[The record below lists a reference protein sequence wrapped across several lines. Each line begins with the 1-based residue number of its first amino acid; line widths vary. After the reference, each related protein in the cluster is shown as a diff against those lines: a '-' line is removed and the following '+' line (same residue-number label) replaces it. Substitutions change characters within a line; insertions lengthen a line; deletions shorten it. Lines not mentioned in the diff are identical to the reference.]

1 MMRAI
6 KRIGLAVLGIA
17 AVVMVVAIALNAG
30 RSGAQDPPPLG
41 AFMSVAPN
49 PDGTLEPGEWA
60 DASSVNFY
68 LGPQQRESTLLV
80 GNDEANLYLAVVVQ
94 DPSNSGD
101 DDALAVVFDNDAGAT
116 TGRTA
121 GDDGLQQ
128 TGDPGGF
135 GFDDT
140 FYGPPTTLDVV
151 DSPDPGTED
160 GAGAAGYSGGQWT
173 FELSHPLCSSDTA
186 HDFCLAP
193 WDVVGFALRVLD
205 DGVVVGDFP
214 GIVDFPEQYGQIVI
228 RGASGAG
235 PEITNFLVSLEYTAW
250 PNERRS
256 CSEQVIASVCDP
268 AGVGGIADF
277 IAVFDPTDEGLPP
290 VELPLAEEESTAT
303 DYCLNYMWF
312 QVDLPCPPQFGTYT
326 VTARDSGGGVLAS
339 ATSNPTDHVSN
350 RVPTITYPVN
360 HGYVTSGL
368 PTFQWDPFP
377 NATSY
382 LVEVGGPDGAI
393 WVAGLPPGQTEVQF
407 NSDEQAT
414 IPELVPGKS
423 YTLFLFAYE
432 MVCDGLLCYRD
443 TSIRSIEFGVGAP
456 ALGNLTLTVDK
467 AQIGAGAAQ
476 VPISDIPITSIPFLS
491 SALAGAPLSSIGID
505 TSPLSSIPLSSIPLS
520 SISVAGTPL
529 SSIPLSSIPLSS
541 IGGWEAILAGTDL
554 QDVPVQSL
562 TLEQVLALKP
572 QPPGVAALTLG
583 DVGLASTPLRNISLA
598 SLALG
603 SIPLSSIPLS
613 SIGLDWCDF
622 IPDCS
627 NLAGTTLMDLD
638 IQGIPLSSIPLSS
651 IPLSSIPISSSPLSS
666 IPLSSIPVGP
676 TLLSSIPLSSIPLS
690 SITIAGTPLSSIPLS
705 SIAPPGGAADLCE
718 YLNGFPGFACTDLG
732 VNLSST
738 LVELV
743 QAIEAADM
751 NVSSSPLSSIPLSS
765 IPLSSIPLSSIPLS
779 SIPLS
784 SIPLSSIPLSSI
796 AVAGTP
802 LGSTPLSSITL
813 PEGYID
819 WCAFLAAF
827 GTDFE
832 CGETYGLSESSQ
844 LYKLI
849 QAIENASMDV
859 SSSPLSSIPLSSI
872 PLSSIP
878 LSSIPLSSI
887 PLSSIPLSSIPLSS
901 IPLSSIA
908 IAGSPLSSIPL
919 SSIALPEPFTSW
931 CVFLATF
938 GAGFECDG
946 TYGLSPDS
954 RLYDLVQAVLSA
966 YPNMASS
973 PLSSIPLS
981 SIPLSSIPLSSIP
994 LSSIPLSSIAI
1005 GGTPLSSIPLS
1016 SIDIASSPLSSIPLS
1031 SIPLSSIDPVT
1042 SPLSSIPLSSIP
1054 TGVVNCGLVDCGSQT
1069 LGDAADADAI
1079 LTGATLGDIVS
1090 ALDGFLLG
1098 DLLFYGDTTVQDIIE
1113 ALADPGAVTFF
1124 LSFFYGDVPLGNV
1137 TLGDLLV
1144 ALLLG
1149 SDIPWEQL
1157 PLDEMGV
1164 QFFAGTGETLH
1175 YHLFFKNGG
1184 GGPALDTVVSVEL
1197 PDGFVYKPG
1206 TAILGTSEDVLPP
1219 EYTEAPLPN
1228 PIIDG
1233 SLLTW
1238 HLPRVD
1244 PGILAQVEF
1253 EVWPGLRLGIF
1264 SSSATVAA
1272 ADTSASVNDQAPVR
1286 VIENFELNNDPA
1298 SAWPVLQP
1306 DVLYISHIGNGRDVD
1321 FFQIAVPAEP
1331 GSRVAVLMSRLGSDN
1346 DLVMY
1351 KPAAAPLSSIPLIP
1365 VQDAGLGA
1373 SDTGSP
1379 LPPETLQGIPLQS
1392 LPLSSI
1398 SANRDTNDERVQAI
1412 SGGES
1417 GFYTIQV
1424 SGYNGASSPDPYVL
1438 RVKVTPPPDIPDCPQ
1453 REFPFDGQ
1461 GTPSTIPA
1469 IPDDVNTLFIV
1480 NQKRLREMYGAP
1492 AATNVMAALNTLA
1505 GRTDLGVTGAV
1516 IPVDAYPEV
1525 LAAYAAWDQVNP
1537 CSPYLANDVVTAIAS
1552 RINQIRANHANVQFV
1567 VVVGSDELVPMAR
1580 VPDLTQTSN
1589 ESDYAPDLA
1598 FTGSN
1603 ALSVSVATGN
1613 ILTDDVY
1620 GDIDPVPW
1628 LDRELYVPEI
1638 AVGRLVETPGEIVAA
1653 IDNFMDPDVNGLLD
1667 PHTALTT
1674 GYDFLTDGAQAVA
1687 SELETILGDDDGD
1700 GYVNDGCPSVDTA
1713 ETACANAVDDDN
1725 DGYVNDGCP
1734 AVDAAET
1741 SCSNAVDASLI
1752 SEDWTLGQ
1760 LISHFLEAVPV
1771 PDIASINAHYDHYRA
1786 LPAAGNAANG
1796 DSDLFTTQQVDAISP
1811 GLPGRTI
1818 FSMGCHSGLNVSDIL
1833 ITVPDPGQAKRL
1845 LDWPQ
1850 VYAQQGA
1857 LYAGNTGYGY
1867 GDTAAVAL
1875 SEQLMALFAERLDGS
1890 MAVGQALTY
1899 AKQEYFGSLGVYGV
1913 YDEKVL
1919 VEATFYGLPMY
1930 RLQSAASPPSPP
1942 PSPELTQDLVTGL
1955 QVATIHAQPDFQP
1968 VDTPRGKFYQIAGK
1982 TQVTHY
1988 RPIQPRIE
1996 FDVTQPGTSAHGAII
2011 TDLVSADEVPFDAV
2025 FSRPV
2030 IDLGA
2035 NEPEPV
2041 FGDVVFPTA
2050 LQKISTFIAPT
2061 PEGPQERQRLVL
2073 IPAQYFS
2080 IGAGTGVERLFTS
2093 VNALVYY
2100 SNSSDQTPP
2109 TLRRVDAGTAGSVVT
2124 FVVEATD
2131 NSPTTVK
2138 RVLVI
2143 FREVEAE
2150 PTSEWHSL
2158 DLEHVPGT
2166 NLWTESHPVTYGNQ
2180 VEFVVQAVDSAG
2192 NVTVSFNKGRYYPG
2206 QADCDGDGIGDAR
2219 DNCPGISNQGQEDF
2233 DGDGLGDACDP
2244 DDDND
2249 GICDPDVVDQSC
2261 SGSDS
2266 CPNDPDND
2274 ADQDGVCGD
2283 VDNCPNEPNPGQED
2297 ADGDGIG
2304 NACDTCPN
2312 DPDNDADGDGIC
2324 GDIDACPNDPDN
2336 DADQDGVCGDI
2347 DNCPNNS
2354 NPGQEDADGDGI
2366 GDACD
2371 DGDGDGVFDA
2381 DDACPTTMGMA
2392 DRQGCPVGD
2401 HNIVDLHIV
2410 DQAKSEACPD
2420 GGGSCKEPLPDA
2432 EVRVFDRNDAD
2443 FQMVYGKNPK
2453 GAIYDQVF
2461 ENQIGQIATCT
2472 TGTSGQCTAGEETT
2486 GDYLV
2491 IVRFVTSDVNPSTGK
2506 PFVVYTGKPKSPQ
2519 DFDETGLA
2527 SKDFQILRVIR
2538 KNGSVQYSGGSKT
2551 VVTGSYLE
2559 IVYPDFAVWE
2569 DVAAGYVYPF
2579 IFTSDSDWTVDV
2591 CAQVPEGYDIVGVYD
2606 ENGDLVSDSQ
2616 CRQAFVSGET
2626 KVVAFEVME
2635 TGSPEPGLSAS
2646 LTLGGPHGNVQALK
2660 VEVPGVRETDGPE
2673 PVLLAGW
2680 NHHLYVGPSA
2690 PIEEA
2695 LASIIDDVRAVYR
2708 LQPDQTFDR
2717 WFPGRPDLSTI
2728 KAVGSY
2734 EPLLILMA
2742 APAMWSQEPAITP
2755 PTSIRLLPGWNSVCY
2770 AGESADVPT
2779 AMKGAVGD
2787 IGVVYALEADRTW
2800 ERFVPKRPELSNLD
2814 RLDHFDCVLVQVTA
2828 DRGVKWV
2835 FDL

>member
-1 MMRAI
+1 MMRAT
-6 KRIGLAVLGIA
+6 KRIALAVLGIA
-17 AVVMVVAIALNAG
+17 AVVMVAAIALNAG
-30 RSGAQDPPPLG
+30 SGGAQDPPPLG
-41 AFMSVAPN
+41 AFMSAPPTIN
-49 PDGTLEPGEWA
+49 GTLDPGEWS
-60 DASSVNFY
+60 DASSVNFL
-68 LGPQQRESTLLV
+68 LGPGQVEATLLV

-94 DPSNSGD
+94 DPSDDGD
-101 DDALAVVFDNDAGAT
+101 SDALVVVFDNDAGGG
-116 TGRTA
+116 TGRAA

-128 TGDPGGF
+128 AGDPGGRW
-135 GFDDT
+135 FDDT
-140 FYGPPTTLDVV
+140 FYNGTQAVYDTADIP
-151 DSPDPGTED
+151 PGTQN
-160 GAGAAGYSGGQWT
+160 GAGWASYSASYPGGQWT
-173 FELSHPLCSSDTA
+173 FELSHPLCSTDAA
-186 HDFCLAP
+186 HDFCLAQ
-193 WDVVGFALRVLD
+193 WDVVGFALRVFD
-205 DGVVVGDFP
+205 NNVPVGDFP
-214 GIVDFPEQYGQIVI
+214 GIVESPAQYGQIGI
-228 RGASGAG
+228 HGAGGPG
-235 PEITNFLVSLEYTAW
+235 PEITNFLVSLEHTAW
-250 PNERRS
+250 PDERRS
-256 CSEQVIASVCDP
+256 CSEQVIASVCDE
-268 AGVGGIADF
+268 AGVEGIADF
-277 IAVFDPTDEGLPP
+277 IAVFDPTDEGLPS
-290 VELPLAEEESTAT
+290 VELPLAEEESIVT

-312 QVDLPCPPQFGTYT
+312 QGDLPCPPQFGTYT
-326 VTARDSGGGVLAS
+326 VTATDSGGGVLAS

-350 RVPTITYPVN
+350 RVPTITYPIN
-360 HGYVTSGL
+360 HGYVTSAL
-368 PTFQWDPFP
+368 PTFQWEPFAG
-377 NATSY
+377 ATSY
-382 LVEVGGPDGAI
+382 LVEVGGPDGSI

-407 NSDEQAT
+407 NSDGKAE
-414 IPELVPGKS
+414 IPQLIFGKS

-432 MVCDGLLCYRD
+432 MVCDGPLCYRD
-443 TSIRSIEFGVGAP
+443 TSIRSIEFGVGPP
-456 ALGNLTLTVDK
+456 ALSNLALTVDK
-467 AQIGAGAAQ
+467 PEIGAGAAQ

-554 QDVPVQSL
+554 QDVPLQSL
-562 TLEQVLALKP
+562 TLEQVLDLEP

-583 DVGLASTPLRNISLA
+583 DVGLASTSLRNISLA

-613 SIGLDWCDF
+613 SIGLDWCAVLASAGVT
-622 IPDCS
+622 PCP
-627 NLAGTTLMDLD
+627 NLDNTTVLSLD
-638 IQGIPLSSIPLSS
+638 VQGVPLSSIPLSS
-651 IPLSSIPISSSPLSS
+651 IPLSSIPLSDSPLSS

-718 YLNGFPGFACTDLG
+718 YLNGFPGFTCTDLG

-743 QAIEAADM
+743 QAIENASM

-796 AVAGTP
+796 AVADTP

-813 PEGYID
+813 PEGYAD

-827 GTDFE
+827 GTGFE
-832 CGETYGLSESSQ
+832 CGGTYGLSETSQ

-849 QAIENASMDV
+849 QAIEDADMDV

-919 SSIALPEPFTSW
+919 SSIALPEGYANW
-931 CVFLATF
+931 CAFLATF
-938 GAGFECDG
+938 GTGFECGG
-946 TYGLSPDS
+946 TYELSPDS
-954 RLYDLVQAVLSA
+954 RLYDLVQAVLGA

-1031 SIPLSSIDPVT
+1031 SIPLSSIDLVT

-1054 TGVVNCGLVDCGSQT
+1054 TGVIDCARPDVDCSASTTQT

-1079 LTGATLGDIVS
+1079 LAGATLGDIVS

-1098 DLLFYGDTTVQDIIE
+1098 DLLFYGDATVQDIVE
-1113 ALADPGAVTFF
+1113 ALANPGDITFF

-1175 YHLFFKNGG
+1175 YRLFFKNGG
-1184 GGPALDTVVSVEL
+1184 NGPALNTVVSVEL

-1206 TAILGTSEDVLPP
+1206 TAILRTSEDVVPP

-1238 HLPRVD
+1238 HLPTVD
-1244 PGILAQVEF
+1244 PSILAQIEF
-1253 EVWPGLRLGIF
+1253 QVWPGLRLGIF

-1306 DVLYISHIGNGRDVD
+1306 DVLYISHIGNALDVD

-1331 GSRVAVLMSRLGSDN
+1331 GSRVTVLMSRLGSDN

-1365 VQDAGLGA
+1365 VQDEGLGA
-1373 SDTGSP
+1373 SNTSSP
-1379 LPPETLQGIPLQS
+1379 LAPETLQGIPLQS

-1461 GTPSTIPA
+1461 GTTSTIPA
-1469 IPDDVNTLFIV
+1469 IPNDVNTLFIV
-1480 NQKRLREMYGAP
+1480 NQERLGEMYGP
-1492 AATNVMAALNTLA
+1492 AEATDVMAALNTLA
-1505 GRTDLGVTGAV
+1505 GRADLGVIGAV
-1516 IPVDAYPEV
+1516 IPVEAYPEV
-1525 LAAYAAWDQVNP
+1525 AAAYAAWDQVNP

-1552 RINQIRANHANVQFV
+1552 RINQIRTAHAGVQFV
-1567 VVVGSDELVPMAR
+1567 VIVGSDEIVPMAR
-1580 VPDLTQTSN
+1580 VPDLTQISN
-1589 ESDYAPDLA
+1589 ESDYAADLA

-1603 ALSVSVATGN
+1603 ALSASVATAN

-1620 GDIDPVPW
+1620 GDSDPVPW

-1638 AVGRLVETPGEIVAA
+1638 AVGRLVETPEEIVTA
-1653 IDNFMDPDVNGLLD
+1653 IDKFMDRDVNGLLD

-1674 GYDFLTDGAQAVA
+1674 GYDFLADGAEAV
-1687 SELETILGDDDGD
+1687 GDALDARPG
-1700 GYVNDGCPSVDTA
+1700 
-1713 ETACANAVDDDN
+1713 AV
-1725 DGYVNDGCP
+1725 P
-1734 AVDAAET
+1734 AT
-1741 SCSNAVDASLI
+1741 RLI
-1752 SEDWTLGQ
+1752 SENWTLAQ
-1760 LISHFLEAVPV
+1760 LIGLYLQADPP
-1771 PDIASINAHYDHYRA
+1771 PDIASINAHYDHCRA
-1786 LPAAGNAANG
+1786 LPAAGNTAND
-1796 DSDLFTTQQVDAISP
+1796 DSDLFTTQQLDAISP

-1818 FSMGCHSGLNVSDIL
+1818 FSMGCHSGLNVSDVL
-1833 ITVPDPGQAKRL
+1833 ITGPDERL

-1850 VYAQQGA
+1850 AYAEQGA

-1867 GDTAAVAL
+1867 GDTETVAL
-1875 SEQLMALFAERLDGS
+1875 SEQLMALFAQRLDGS

-1930 RLQSAASPPSPP
+1930 RLQSAASPPSSP
-1942 PSPELTQDLVTGL
+1942 PSPELTEDPVTGL
-1955 QVATIHAQPDFQP
+1955 QVAAIQAEPDFQP
-1968 VDTPRGKFYQIAGK
+1968 VDTPRGKFYQIDGK

-1988 RPIQPRIE
+1988 RPIQPRME
-1996 FDVTQPGTSAHGAII
+1996 FEVTQPGTAAHGAII
-2011 TDLVSADEVPFDAV
+2011 TDLESMDDVGPTDPETGKPMGFDAV

-2030 IDLGA
+2030 MDFGA

-2050 LQKISTFIAPT
+2050 LQNISTFLT
-2061 PEGPQERQRLVL
+2061 PAGLRQRLVL

-2093 VNALVYY
+2093 IDALVYY
-2100 SNSSDQTPP
+2100 SDSSDRIPP
-2109 TLRRVDAGTAGSVVT
+2109 TLRRVDAGTAGSTVR

-2131 NSPTTVK
+2131 NSPATVK

-2143 FREVEAE
+2143 FREVGSAL
-2150 PTSEWHSL
+2150 TSEWRSH
-2158 DLEHVPGT
+2158 DLEHIPGT
-2166 NLWTESHPVTYGNQ
+2166 NLWTASDTLTDGNA
-2180 VEFVVQAVDSAG
+2180 VEFLVQAVDSAG
-2192 NVTVSFNKGRYYPG
+2192 NVAVSFNKGRYYPG
-2206 QADCDGDGIGDAR
+2206 QADSDGDGIGDAR
-2219 DNCPGISNQGQEDF
+2219 DNCPGISNPGQEDF
-2233 DGDGLGDACDP
+2233 DGDGIGDACDP

-2249 GICDPDVVDQSC
+2249 GICDPGVVDQSC

-2274 ADQDGVCGD
+2274 ADEDGVCGD

-2304 NACDTCPN
+2304 
-2312 DPDNDADGDGIC
+2312 
-2324 GDIDACPNDPDN
+2324 DAC
-2336 DADQDGVCGDI
+2336 ADR
-2347 DNCPNNS
+2347 
-2354 NPGQEDADGDGI
+2354 
-2366 GDACD
+2366 
-2371 DGDGDGVFDA
+2371 DGDGVFDA

-2401 HNIVDLHIV
+2401 SNTVTLHV
-2410 DQAKSEACPD
+2410 VNQPKSSSAC
-2420 GGGSCKEPLPDA
+2420 GGRGSCKSPVEGA
-2432 EVRVFDRNDAD
+2432 EVRVFDRNDPS
-2443 FQMVYGKNPK
+2443 FQAEYGTKNPN
-2453 GAIYDQVF
+2453 GSIYDEVF
-2461 ENQIGQIATCT
+2461 ENDIGRVGACETDAA
-2472 TGTSGQCTAGEETT
+2472 GQCTAGEETT

-2491 IVRFVTSDVNPSTGK
+2491 IVKFITADTNPDTGE
-2506 PFVVYTGKPKSPQ
+2506 PFVVYTGKPKSGG
-2519 DFDETGLA
+2519 DFVDTDGDGLGDFA
-2527 SKDFQILRVIR
+2527 TKEFQIIKVIR
-2538 KNGSVQYSGGSKT
+2538 KKDGSIQFSGGSKT

-2559 IVYPDFAVWE
+2559 IVYPQFAVWE
-2569 DVAAGYVYPF
+2569 NVAAGYVYPF
-2579 IFTSDSDWTVDV
+2579 IFTSDSDWAVDV
-2591 CAQVPEGYDIVGVYD
+2591 CAQVPEGYEIVGVYD
-2606 ENGDLVSDSQ
+2606 ENGNLVSDSQ
-2616 CRQAFVSGET
+2616 CQQTFVSGET
-2626 KVVAFEVME
+2626 RVVAFEVVE
-2635 TGSPEPGLSAS
+2635 TGSPEPQLSAS
-2646 LTLGGPHGNVQALK
+2646 LTLRGPHGNVEALE
-2660 VEVPGVRETDGPE
+2660 VEVPGLRETDGPE

-2708 LQPDQTFDR
+2708 LQPGRTFDR

-2728 KAVGSY
+2728 KTVDSY

-2742 APAMWSQEPAITP
+2742 APAMWSQEPALTP
-2755 PTSIRLLPGWNSVCY
+2755 PTSIDLLPGWNSVCY
-2770 AGESADVPT
+2770 PGESADVPT
-2779 AMKGAVGD
+2779 AMKGAVAD
-2787 IGVVYALEADRTW
+2787 IGIVYALEADRTW
-2800 ERFVPKRPELSNLD
+2800 ERFVPERPELSNLD

-2828 DRGVKWV
+2828 DQGVKWV